1 MPEPLAAQDKFISI
15 FFPLCVLWNHCF
27 LYSFFLR
34 LITLLATGWICSSVL
49 PVACP
54 IKGSLH
60 MPCLPA
66 CYLHMLCL
74 WPTTSSVNVADGT
87 VRRVWT
93 ACCSC
98 KLWLMID
105 YSPYLQTWK
114 CERVSE
120 TYLLHLS
127 KVEVASQGKNKQTN
141 KKKPMYVEVLSRA
154 CNLIH
159 GHWYSILFAFF

>member
-1 MPEPLAAQDKFISI
+1 MSLVEQWIRLIGKGARAIGSSRQIYLY
-15 FFPLCVLWNHCF
+15 FFSPLCFMKPLLSIQF
-27 LYSFFLR
+27 FFLR
-34 LITLLATGWICSSVL
+34 LITLLATGWIFSSVL

-54 IKGSLH
+54 IRGSLH

-74 WPTTSSVNVADGT
+74 WPTSSSVNVADGT

-114 CERVSE
+114 CDRVSK

-127 KVEVASQGKNKQTN
+127 KVEVASQEKT
-141 KKKPMYVEVLSRA
+141 YV
-154 CNLIH
+154 C
-159 GHWYSILFAFF
+159 GGP